1 MKEQRGRVFFLKK
14 NISIIKAVR
23 RYQEQLTIFL
33 FSTFSVSLFSIQI
46 LFKQFFPFFDVCA
59 TSLIVRSEGRHFSFP
74 RKVIVLCQD
83 FKPSLFRCLP
93 YQRHRRLLLK
103 LDTQPSSGGSLYPT
117 RHVYCTHPLHHGT
130 QPPPCAM
137 PRKL

>member
-83 FKPSLFRCLP
+83 FKPSLFTVQVP
-93 YQRHRRLLLK
+93 TLLEAQTSIVK
-103 LDTQPSSGGSLYPT
+103 TGHIAIQWWKSVSNKAC
-117 RHVYCTHPLHHGT
+117 VLH
-130 QPPPCAM
+130 PPPPPWHPTPSMCYAS
-137 PRKL
+137 